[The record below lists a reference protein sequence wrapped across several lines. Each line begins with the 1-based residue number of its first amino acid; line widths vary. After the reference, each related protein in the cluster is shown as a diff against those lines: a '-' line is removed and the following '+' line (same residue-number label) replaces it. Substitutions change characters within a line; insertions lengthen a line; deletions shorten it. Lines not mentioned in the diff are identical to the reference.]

1 MKKKTVALLLA
12 LTLVLGVVAG
22 GTIAWLTAQTTPVVN
37 TFTTSDIKVKLEETG
52 TTNNAKSYQMVPGY
66 TLSKDPKVTVEA
78 GSEKCYV
85 FVKATPS
92 AEKYTVDREEYTISN
107 FLTYS
112 IKTSGDGAWT
122 ALDGVDGVYYMIV
135 DKSERNQTFEI
146 LDGNKVTVPQTVTKE
161 MMNAVGENYPTLTF
175 KAAAVQYNN
184 SNDGH
189 FEPAV
194 AYDQVKTDLN
204 P

>member
-1 MKKKTVALLLA
+1 MKKKTFALLLS
-12 LTLVLGVVAG
+12 LVLVFGVVAG
-22 GTIAWLTAQTTPVVN
+22 GTLAWLTAKSEVVTN
-37 TFTTSDIKVKLEETG
+37 TFTTSDIKVKLEESG

-85 FVKATPS
+85 FVKVTPS
-92 AEKYTVDREEYTISN
+92 ATKYTVDQKEYAISD

-112 IKTSGDGAWT
+112 VKTDGEDYKWT
-122 ALDGVDGVYYMIV
+122 AVPNVANVYYMVV
-135 DKSERNQTFEI
+135 DKRTQDQSFYVLT
-146 LDGNKVTVPQTVTKE
+146 GNTVTVPTTVTKE

-184 SNDGH
+184 SNDTN
-189 FEPAV
+189 FSV
-194 AYDQVKTDLN
+194 DKAYDEVKGLLG
-204 P
+204 